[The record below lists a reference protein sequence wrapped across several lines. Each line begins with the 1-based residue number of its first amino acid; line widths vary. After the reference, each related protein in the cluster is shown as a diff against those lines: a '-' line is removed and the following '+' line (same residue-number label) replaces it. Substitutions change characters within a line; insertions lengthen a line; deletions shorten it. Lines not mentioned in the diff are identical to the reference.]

1 MSTPHQSDEPPN
13 YERSLQ
19 QLAWTLQAS
28 VGQFK
33 LIWARCNYS
42 DLRSRLIER
51 LSEICK
57 IKIQVLQLKESER
70 TLFTAIRSELQP
82 DAQALM
88 IVGWESLQDLPQMLT
103 SANQVREEFRK
114 NLSIPVVVWISE
126 EIHHTIM
133 EIAPDLES
141 WGTSRSFAIAPDDLT
156 QFINQLAKEYFG
168 SKLSIND
175 YSLLELELEAAQ
187 RELRSND
194 QETEANLASVL
205 GFVKQTNKKID
216 HALKYYQK
224 ALLLWQQ
231 LNNAKKQGNTLGE
244 IAYCYYLKAFKNKD
258 TSHPDWQATRQ
269 YTQEYITFLNEANSP
284 DLIASSITKF
294 GYILRDLKEW
304 EQLKNLAQQA
314 LQVHQANIQLIELAL
329 DYGFLAQV
337 ALAQSRWSE
346 AKQLALL
353 ALDVLP
359 INSRTEVVP
368 DLLQESVELHNSSFY
383 KYILAQAEYELGE
396 PQQAIQNLEVARD
409 GSSPIKDLQL
419 HLDILSYL
427 QRVYF
432 EKKEYLKAYET
443 KQQQRSIEQ
452 QFGLRA
458 FIGAGRLQSTKLT
471 QIALNK
477 TDIQENI
484 APEIA
489 ASGRLLDVERLVE
502 RLGRHDHKLI
512 VIHGQ
517 SGVGK
522 SSLVNAGLVP
532 ALKNKSVGIQD
543 YLPVAMRVYT
553 NWVEEL
559 GRSLQQALHERRGAV
574 NEQALEFEVDALIA
588 QLREN
593 EQHNLRTVLIFDQF
607 EEFFFVYTEPKYRQ
621 QFFEFLGECLNILS
635 VKIILSLRIDYLHYL
650 LECDDLPSMTIIGND
665 LLGKNVLYKL
675 GNFSADDTKSIIK
688 RLIGTTSFHLDPDL
702 IDQLVED
709 LAVEL
714 GEVRPIE
721 LQIVGS
727 QLQTENITTLAEYQQ
742 RGTKEEL
749 VKRYLAEVVNDCGV
763 ENQQI
768 AEFLL
773 YLLTDEKGTRPLKTR
788 VEIELE
794 LQALAAEIATN
805 SNSLDLVLE
814 ILVKS
819 GLVILLPE
827 NRANRYQLVH
837 DYIAVLVRQQQEPKL
852 NQLMAQLEQE
862 KQQRRL
868 SEEQRRLSEE
878 QRKLSEEQRK
888 LGEVKL
894 NSFLKRA
901 LFGSV
906 AAGVVLAVLAVT
918 AFFQTQQAKEQK
930 KLAQE
935 QRNQATINEIKALA
949 NSSEALL
956 LSEQNFDALI
966 QSLKAGGNLKNAEVS
981 KSNNIRMQTIIALRE
996 ASYLQLGENQF
1007 RERNRL
1013 EGHSGAIRGVSFSP
1027 DNQTIATA
1035 SDDSTVKLWDRSGKE
1050 LKTLKGHSGFVLSVS
1065 FSPDN
1070 QTIATASLDNTVK
1083 LWDRSGKEL
1092 KTLKGHSGAIR
1103 GVSFSPDNQT
1113 ITTASQDGTVKLWDR
1128 SGNLVKTLKG
1138 HSDAVNSVS
1147 FSPDNQ
1153 TIATASY
1160 DGTVKLWDKSGNLVK
1175 TLKGHSGYVNSVSFS
1190 PDNQT
1195 IATASSDGTVKLWD
1209 RSGNLVKTLRGHSDA
1224 VNSVSFSPD
1233 NQTIATASS
1242 DNTVKL
1248 WDRSGKELKTLKGHS
1263 GAVWGVSFSPDNQ
1276 TIATASYDGTVKLW
1290 DRSGKE
1296 LKTLEGHSYGV
1307 RSVSFSPDN
1316 QTIATASSDNTVK
1329 LWDRSGK
1336 ELKTLKGHS
1345 GAVNSVSFS
1354 PDNQT
1359 IATASDDST
1368 VKLWDRS
1375 GTLFKTLK
1383 GHSGAVNSVSFSPD
1397 NQTIATASY
1406 DNTVKLWDKSG
1417 NLVKTLKGHSG
1428 AIRGVSFSPDN
1439 QTIATAS
1446 SDNTVKLWDRSGKE
1460 LKTLKGH
1467 SGAIRGVSFSPDNQT
1482 IATASSDNTVKLW
1495 DRSGKELK
1503 TLKGH
1508 SDAVNS
1514 VSFSPDNQTIATA
1527 SSDNTVKLWDR
1538 SGKELKTLKGHSD
1551 AVNSVSFSPDNQTI
1565 ATASSDRTVVLWD
1578 LNLDNLLKDGCN
1590 WLNNYLAIH
1599 PDTLEELSAC
1609 QISEIKKQAASAL
1622 VAQGE
1627 NLARKGN
1634 IQAAVTKFHKA
1645 QQWNVDL
1652 KLNPTDPGKKAQQ
1665 LADSSSLVAQ
1675 GEELAQAGDLESAV
1689 VDFQKALKLDYKLE
1703 IEPRTKA
1710 ASILIDTGTSLVFKE
1725 KFKEALEAYN
1735 KAQAFDSKIEI
1746 SAENWNSLCWQ
1757 GSLKRQANIVLPA
1770 CNKAVALSPDNR
1782 IQDSRGL
1789 ARALTGDFEGAITD
1803 FEAYIVQADDKDT
1816 KVQRQRWVKELRAGK
1831 NPFTDAELKKLSGE

>member
-1 MSTPHQSDEPPN
+1 MDTPHQSEDRPQD

-42 DLRSRLIER
+42 DLRTRLIER

-82 DAQALM
+82 DTQALM
-88 IVGWESLQDLPQMLT
+88 IVGWESLHDLPQMLT

-141 WGTSRSFAIAPDDLT
+141 WGTSRSFAIAPDDLSE
-156 QFINQLAKEYFG
+156 FINQLADEYFSG
-168 SKLSIND
+168 SFSVND
-175 YSLLELELEAAQ
+175 YRILELELEAAQ
-187 RELRSND
+187 RELRFND
-194 QETEANLASVL
+194 HETEANLASLL
-205 GFVKQTNKKID
+205 GFVKQTNNRID
-216 HALKYYQK
+216 DALKYYQK
-224 ALLLWQQ
+224 ARVLWSQ
-231 LNNAKKQGNTLGE
+231 LNKSEKQVSTLGE
-244 IAYCYYLKAFKNKD
+244 IAYCYYLKAFKIKD
-258 TSHPDWQATRQ
+258 IAHPDWQATRQ
-269 YTQEYITFLNEANSP
+269 YTQEYITFLNEANSQ
-284 DLIASSITKF
+284 DLAANSIAKF
-294 GYILRDLKEW
+294 GNILRDLKEW
-304 EQLKNLAQQA
+304 EQLKYLAQQA
-314 LQVHQANIQLIELAL
+314 LEVHQANNQPIELAK

-337 ALAQSRWSE
+337 ALAQKRWSE
-346 AKQLALL
+346 AKQLAQKAKDILTVPSTVEVIDSPKVVFEL
-353 ALDVLP
+353 AEEP
-359 INSRTEVVP
+359 AIAN
-368 DLLQESVELHNSSFY
+368 DLTLYHF
-383 KYILAQAEYELGE
+383 ILAQAEYELGS

-409 GSSPIKDLQL
+409 ASSPIKDLHL
-419 HLDILSYL
+419 HLNILSYL
-427 QRVYF
+427 QRLYF
-432 EKKEYLKAYET
+432 EKKEYLEAYNT

-458 FIGAGRLQSTKLT
+458 FIGAGRLQSTKQTLVT
-471 QIALNK
+471 LSKAG
-477 TDIQENI
+477 IQESI

-489 ASGRLLDVERLVE
+489 ASGRLLDIERLVE

-543 YLPVAMRVYT
+543 YLPVAIRVYT

-559 GRSLQQALHERRGAV
+559 GQSLQQALHERRGAV
-574 NEQALEFEVDALIA
+574 NGQALGFEVDALIA

-607 EEFFFVYTEPKYRQ
+607 EEFFFVYSKLHQRQ

-635 VKIILSLRIDYLHYL
+635 VKVILSLRVDYLHYL
-650 LECDDLPSMTIIGND
+650 LECNRLSSMAIIGND
-665 LLGKNVLYKL
+665 LLSNNVLYEL
-675 GNFSADDTKSIIK
+675 GNFSPDDTKSIIQ
-688 RLIGTTSFHLDPDL
+688 RLIKTTSFNLECAL
-702 IDQLVED
+702 IGQIVID

-721 LQIVGS
+721 LQIVGA

-852 NQLMAQLEQE
+852 SQLMTQLEQE
-862 KQQRRL
+862 KQ
-868 SEEQRRLSEE
+868 

-918 AFFQTQQAKEQK
+918 AFFQTQQAKEQRNLAQNSEIK
-930 KLAQE
+930 AQE
-935 QRNQATINEIKALA
+935 QRNLAQISEIKALA

-966 QSLKAGGNLKNAEVS
+966 QSLKAGGNVKNAEVS
-981 KSNNIRMQTIIALRE
+981 KLNNIRMQTIVALRE
-996 ASYLQLGENQF
+996 ASYLQPDENQF

-1013 EGHSGAIRGVSFSP
+1013 EGHSGGVNSVSFSP

-1035 SDDSTVKLWDRSGKE
+1035 SD
-1050 LKTLKGHSGFVLSVS
+1050 
-1065 FSPDN
+1065 
-1070 QTIATASLDNTVK
+1070 DNTVK

-1092 KTLKGHSGAIR
+1092 KTLKGHSG
-1103 GVSFSPDNQT
+1103 
-1113 ITTASQDGTVKLWDR
+1113 W
-1128 SGNLVKTLKG
+1128 
-1138 HSDAVNSVS
+1138 
-1147 FSPDNQ
+1147 
-1153 TIATASY
+1153 
-1160 DGTVKLWDKSGNLVK
+1160 
-1175 TLKGHSGYVNSVSFS
+1175 
-1190 PDNQT
+1190 
-1195 IATASSDGTVKLWD
+1195 
-1209 RSGNLVKTLRGHSDA
+1209 

-1263 GAVWGVSFSPDNQ
+1263 GWVN
-1276 TIATASYDGTVKLW
+1276 
-1290 DRSGKE
+1290 
-1296 LKTLEGHSYGV
+1296 
-1307 RSVSFSPDN
+1307 SVSFSPDN
-1316 QTIATASSDNTVK
+1316 QTIATASDDNTVK

-1345 GAVNSVSFS
+1345 G
-1354 PDNQT
+1354 
-1359 IATASDDST
+1359 
-1368 VKLWDRS
+1368 W
-1375 GTLFKTLK
+1375 
-1383 GHSGAVNSVSFSPD
+1383 VNSVSFSPD

-1406 DNTVKLWDKSG
+1406 DNTVKLWDRSG
-1417 NLVKTLKGHSG
+1417 KELKTLKGHSG
-1428 AIRGVSFSPDN
+1428 GVSSVSFSPDN

-1446 SDNTVKLWDRSGKE
+1446 YDNTVKLWDRSGKE

-1467 SGAIRGVSFSPDNQT
+1467 SGGVSSVSFSPDNQT
-1482 IATASSDNTVKLW
+1482 IATASSDKTVKLWDRSGKELKTLKGHSGWVNSVSFSPDNQTIATASYDNTVKLW

-1508 SDAVNS
+1508 SGGVNSVSFSPDNQTIATASDDNTVKLWDRSGKELKTLKGHSGGVNS

-1538 SGKELKTLKGHSD
+1538 SGKELKTLKGHSGG
-1551 AVNSVSFSPDNQTI
+1551 VNSVSFSPDNQTI
-1565 ATASSDRTVVLWD
+1565 ATASSDNTVKLWDRSGKELKTLKGHSGGVNSVSFSPDNQTIATASYDKTVKLWDRSGKELKTLKGHSGGFNSVSFSPDNQTIATASSDNTVKLWDRSGKELKTLKGHSGGVNSVSFSPDNQTIATASYDNTVKLWDRSGKELKTLKGHSGGVNSVSFSPDNQTIATASSDKTVKLWD
-1578 LNLDNLLKDGCN
+1578 LNLDNLLKDGCS

-1599 PDTLEELSAC
+1599 PDILEELTVC

-1634 IQAAVTKFHKA
+1634 IQAAVTKLHKA

-1675 GEELAQAGDLESAV
+1675 GEESAQAGDLESAV
-1689 VDFQKALKLDYKLE
+1689 VDFQKALKLDSKLE

-1710 ASILIDTGTSLVFKE
+1710 ASILFEEGTSLVIQE
-1725 KFKEALEAYN
+1725 KFKEALEAYD

-1746 SAENWNSLCWQ
+1746 SAENWNSLCRQ

-1770 CNKAVALSPDNR
+1770 CNKAVALSPSDRN

-1789 ARALTGDFEGAITD
+1789 ARALTGDTKGAIAD
-1803 FEAYIVQADDKDT
+1803 FEAYIAQADGDT
-1816 KVQRQRWVKELRAGK
+1816 KAQRQRWVKELRAGK
-1831 NPFTDAELKKLSGE
+1831 NPFTDAELKKLREQ